1 MIKVLYPGSF
11 DPITYGH
18 MNIIEQACDLF
29 DEVVVAVMYN
39 SQKTAMFSAQER
51 VNLIAELY
59 KNNPKITVVSASGA
73 TIDLAL
79 KCDCRAIIRGLRS
92 LSDFEYE
99 IQMSQINKQL
109 SDHKI
114 NTISLFA
121 ESNLENISSSMV
133 KEILSI
139 DKDISEYVHPIV
151 REAMV
156 EKNKEKLI

>member
-18 MNIIEQACDLF
+18 INIIEQACNLF
-29 DEVVVAVMYN
+29 DEIFVAVMYN
-39 SQKTAMFSAQER
+39 SSKSTMFSIEER
-51 VNLIAELY
+51 VSLIQELY
-59 KNNPKITVVSASGA
+59 KNNSKVKVISYAGA

-79 KCDCRAIIRGLRS
+79 QCNCNAIIRGLRT

-109 SDHKI
+109 SENKI

-121 ESNLENISSSMV
+121 ESNLENVSSSMV
-133 KEILSI
+133 KEILSL
-139 DKDISEYVHPIV
+139 DKDISNYVPPLV
-151 REAMV
+151 ENAM
-156 EKNKEKLI
+156 KEKLIS

>member
-18 MNIIEQACDLF
+18 MNIIEQACNLF
-29 DEVVVAVMYN
+29 DEIVVAVMYN
-39 SQKTAMFSAQER
+39 SRKNGMFSIEER
-51 VNLIAELY
+51 VKLIEELY
-59 KNNPKITVVSASGA
+59 KNNSKVRVVSYAGA

-79 KCDCRAIIRGLRS
+79 QYNCNAIVRGLRT

-109 SDHKI
+109 SENKI

-121 ESNLENISSSMV
+121 ESNLENVSSSMV
-133 KEILSI
+133 KEILSL
-139 DKDISEYVHPIV
+139 DKDISNYVPPL
-151 REAMV
+151 V
-156 EKNKEKLI
+156 EKAMKGKLI

>member
-18 MNIIEQACDLF
+18 INIIEQACNLF

-39 SQKTAMFSAQER
+39 SRKSGMFSTEER
-51 VNLIAELY
+51 VKLIDELY
-59 KNNPKITVVSASGA
+59 KNNPKVKVVTDAGA

-79 KCDCRAIIRGLRS
+79 KCGCNAIVRGLRT

-109 SDHKI
+109 SDHKV

-121 ESNLENISSSMV
+121 ESNLENVSSSMV
-133 KEILSI
+133 KEILSL
-139 DKDISEYVHPIV
+139 DKDISGYVHPIV
-151 REAMV
+151 EKAM
-156 EKNKEKLI
+156 KEKISNY

>member
-18 MNIIEQACDLF
+18 INIIEQACNLF
-29 DEVVVAVMYN
+29 DEIFVAVMYN
-39 SQKTAMFSAQER
+39 SSKSTMFSIEER
-51 VNLIAELY
+51 VSLIQELY
-59 KNNPKITVVSASGA
+59 KNNSKVKVISYAGA

-79 KCDCRAIIRGLRS
+79 QCNCNAIVRGLRT

-109 SDHKI
+109 SENKI

-121 ESNLENISSSMV
+121 ESNLENVSSSMV
-133 KEILSI
+133 KEILSL
-139 DKDISEYVHPIV
+139 DKDISNYVPPL
-151 REAMV
+151 V
-156 EKNKEKLI
+156 EKAMKEKLIP

>member
-18 MNIIEQACDLF
+18 INIIEQACNLF
-29 DEVVVAVMYN
+29 DEIFVAVMYN
-39 SQKTAMFSAQER
+39 SSKSTMFSIEER
-51 VNLIAELY
+51 VSLIQELY
-59 KNNPKITVVSASGA
+59 KNNSKVKVISYAGA

-79 KCDCRAIIRGLRS
+79 QYNCNAIVRGLRT

-109 SDHKI
+109 SENKI

-121 ESNLENISSSMV
+121 ESNLENVSSSMV
-133 KEILSI
+133 KEILNL
-139 DKDISEYVHPIV
+139 DKDISNYVPPL
-151 REAMV
+151 V
-156 EKNKEKLI
+156 EKAMNGKLI

>member
-18 MNIIEQACDLF
+18 INIIEQACNLF
-29 DEVVVAVMYN
+29 DEIFVAVMYN
-39 SQKTAMFSAQER
+39 SSKNTMFSIEER
-51 VNLIAELY
+51 VSLIQELY
-59 KNNPKITVVSASGA
+59 KNNSKVKVISYAGA

-79 KCDCRAIIRGLRS
+79 QCNCNAIVRGLRT

-109 SDHKI
+109 SENKI

-121 ESNLENISSSMV
+121 EINLENVSSIMV
-133 KEILSI
+133 KEILSL
-139 DKDISEYVHPIV
+139 DKDISNYVPPL
-151 REAMV
+151 V
-156 EKNKEKLI
+156 EKAMKEKLIP

>member
-18 MNIIEQACDLF
+18 MNIIEQACNLF
-29 DEVVVAVMYN
+29 DEIVVAVMYN
-39 SQKTAMFSAQER
+39 SRKTGMFSVEER
-51 VNLIAELY
+51 VKLIEEQY
-59 KNNPKITVVSASGA
+59 KNNSKVKVVSDTGA

-79 KCDCRAIIRGLRS
+79 KCNCNAIVRGLRT

-109 SDHKI
+109 SENRI

-121 ESNLENISSSMV
+121 ESNLENVSSSMV
-133 KEILSI
+133 KEILSL
-139 DKDISEYVHPIV
+139 DKDISNYVPPL
-151 REAMV
+151 V
-156 EKNKEKLI
+156 EKAMKEKLI

>member
-18 MNIIEQACDLF
+18 INIIEQACNLF
-29 DEVVVAVMYN
+29 DEIFVAVMYN
-39 SQKTAMFSAQER
+39 SSKSTMFSIEER
-51 VNLIAELY
+51 VSLIQELY
-59 KNNPKITVVSASGA
+59 KNNSKVKVISYAGA

-79 KCDCRAIIRGLRS
+79 QCNCNAIVRGLRT

-109 SDHKI
+109 SENKI

-121 ESNLENISSSMV
+121 ESNLENVSSSMV
-133 KEILSI
+133 KEILSL
-139 DKDISEYVHPIV
+139 DKDISNYVPPL
-151 REAMV
+151 V
-156 EKNKEKLI
+156 EKAMKEKLI

>member
-18 MNIIEQACDLF
+18 INIIEQACNLF
-29 DEVVVAVMYN
+29 DEIFVAVMYN
-39 SQKTAMFSAQER
+39 SSKNTMFSIEER
-51 VNLIAELY
+51 VSLIQELY
-59 KNNPKITVVSASGA
+59 KNNSKVKVISYAGA

-79 KCDCRAIIRGLRS
+79 QCNCNAIVRGLRT

-109 SDHKI
+109 SENKI

-121 ESNLENISSSMV
+121 ESNLENVSSSMV
-133 KEILSI
+133 KEILSL
-139 DKDISEYVHPIV
+139 DKDISIYVPPL
-151 REAMV
+151 V
-156 EKNKEKLI
+156 EKAMKEKLIP

>member
-18 MNIIEQACDLF
+18 INIIEQACNLF
-29 DEVVVAVMYN
+29 DEIVVAVMYN
-39 SQKTAMFSAQER
+39 SRKSTMFSIEER
-51 VNLIAELY
+51 VKLIEELY
-59 KNNPKITVVSASGA
+59 KTNSKVSVVSYAGA

-79 KCDCRAIIRGLRS
+79 QYNCNAIVRGLRT

-109 SDHKI
+109 SENKI

-121 ESNLENISSSMV
+121 ESNLENVSSSMV
-133 KEILSI
+133 KEILSL
-139 DKDISEYVHPIV
+139 DKDISNYVPPL
-151 REAMV
+151 V
-156 EKNKEKLI
+156 EKAMNGKLI

>member
-18 MNIIEQACDLF
+18 MNIIEQACNLF
-29 DEVVVAVMYN
+29 DEIVVAVMYN
-39 SQKTAMFSAQER
+39 SRKSGMFSVEER
-51 VNLIAELY
+51 VRLIEELY
-59 KNNPKITVVSASGA
+59 KNNSKVKVFSDTGA

-79 KCDCRAIIRGLRS
+79 KCNCTAIVRGLRT

-109 SDHKI
+109 SENKI

-121 ESNLENISSSMV
+121 ESNLANVSSSIV
-133 KEILSI
+133 KEILGL
-139 DKDISEYVHPIV
+139 DKDISNYVPPL
-151 REAMV
+151 V
-156 EKNKEKLI
+156 EKAMKEKLI

>member
-18 MNIIEQACDLF
+18 MNIIDQACNLF
-29 DEVVVAVMYN
+29 DEVIVAVMYN
-39 SQKTAMFSAQER
+39 SQKVTMFSTEER
-51 VNLIAELY
+51 IKLIEELY
-59 KNNPKITVVSASGA
+59 KNNPKVKVVSATGA

-79 KCDCRAIIRGLRS
+79 KCDCNAIVRGLRT

-109 SDHKI
+109 SQNKI

-121 ESNLENISSSMV
+121 ESNLENVSSSMV
-133 KEILSI
+133 KEILNL
-139 DKDISEYVHPIV
+139 DKDISGYVPKI
-151 REAMV
+151 V
-156 EKNKEKLI
+156 EKAMKEKRIIL

>member
-18 MNIIEQACDLF
+18 MNIIEQACNLF

-39 SQKTAMFSAQER
+39 SMKRTMFSASER
-51 VNLIAELY
+51 VRLLNELY
-59 KNNPKITVVSASGA
+59 KDNPKVKVVSDTGA

-79 KCDCRAIIRGLRS
+79 KCNCNAIIRGLRT

-109 SDHKI
+109 SQNRI

-121 ESNLENISSSMV
+121 ESNLENVSSSMV
-133 KEILSI
+133 KEILSL
-139 DKDISEYVHPIV
+139 DKDISGYVNPIV
-151 REAMV
+151 EKAM
-156 EKNKEKLI
+156 KEKMNKH

>member
-18 MNIIEQACDLF
+18 INIIEQACNLF
-29 DEVVVAVMYN
+29 DEIFVAVMYN
-39 SQKTAMFSAQER
+39 SSKNTMFSIEER
-51 VNLIAELY
+51 VSLIQELY
-59 KNNPKITVVSASGA
+59 KNNSKVKVISYAGA

-79 KCDCRAIIRGLRS
+79 QCNCNAIVRGLRT

-109 SDHKI
+109 SENKI

-121 ESNLENISSSMV
+121 ESNLENVSSSMV
-133 KEILSI
+133 KEILSL
-139 DKDISEYVHPIV
+139 DKDISNYVPPL
-151 REAMV
+151 V
-156 EKNKEKLI
+156 EKAMKEKLIP

>member
-18 MNIIEQACDLF
+18 INIIEQACNLF
-29 DEVVVAVMYN
+29 DEIFVAVMYN
-39 SQKTAMFSAQER
+39 SSKSTMFSIEER
-51 VNLIAELY
+51 VNLIQELY
-59 KNNPKITVVSASGA
+59 KNNSKVKVISYAGA

-79 KCDCRAIIRGLRS
+79 QCNCNAIVRGLRT

-109 SDHKI
+109 SENKI

-121 ESNLENISSSMV
+121 ESNLENVSSSMV
-133 KEILSI
+133 KEILSL
-139 DKDISEYVHPIV
+139 DKDISNYVPPL
-151 REAMV
+151 V
-156 EKNKEKLI
+156 EKAMKEKLIP

>member
-18 MNIIEQACDLF
+18 MNIIEQACNLF
-29 DEVVVAVMYN
+29 DEVVVAIMYN
-39 SQKTAMFSAQER
+39 SRKTSMFSVEER
-51 VNLIAELY
+51 VDFIVELY
-59 KNNPKITVVSASGA
+59 KNNPKVKVVSDTGA

-79 KCDCRAIIRGLRS
+79 KCNCNAIVRGLRT

-109 SDHKI
+109 SNNKV

-121 ESNLENISSSMV
+121 ESNLENVSSSMV
-133 KEILSI
+133 KEILSLN
-139 DKDISEYVHPIV
+139 KDISNYVPPIV
-151 REAMV
+151 KRAM
-156 EKNKEKLI
+156 KQKLI

>member
-18 MNIIEQACDLF
+18 MNIIEQACNLF

-39 SQKTAMFSAQER
+39 SRKNGMFSTQER
-51 VNLIAELY
+51 VKLIEELY
-59 KNNPKITVVSASGA
+59 KNNPKVKVVSDTGA

-79 KCDCRAIIRGLRS
+79 KCDCNAIVRGLRT

-109 SDHKI
+109 SDNKI

-121 ESNLENISSSMV
+121 ESNLENVSSSMV
-133 KEILSI
+133 KEILSL
-139 DKDISEYVHPIV
+139 DKDISGYVHPV
-151 REAMV
+151 V
-156 EKNKEKLI
+156 EKAMKGKMSK

>member
-18 MNIIEQACDLF
+18 MNIIEQACNLF
-29 DEVVVAVMYN
+29 DEVVVAIMYN
-39 SQKTAMFSAQER
+39 SRKTSMFSVEER
-51 VNLIAELY
+51 ISLIEDLY
-59 KNNPKITVVSASGA
+59 KDNPKVKVVSDTGA

-79 KCDCRAIIRGLRS
+79 KCGCNVIIRGLRT

-109 SDHKI
+109 SQNKV

-121 ESNLENISSSMV
+121 ESNLENVSSSMV
-133 KEILSI
+133 KEILSLN
-139 DKDISEYVHPIV
+139 KDISNYVPEIV
-151 REAMV
+151 KKAMMQ
-156 EKNKEKLI
+156 KLMI

>member
-18 MNIIEQACDLF
+18 MNIIEQACNLF
-29 DEVVVAVMYN
+29 DEVVVAIMYN
-39 SQKTAMFSAQER
+39 SKKTSMFSVNER
-51 VNLIAELY
+51 ISLIEDLY
-59 KNNPKITVVSASGA
+59 KDNPKVKVVSDTGA

-79 KCDCRAIIRGLRS
+79 KCGCNAIVRGLRT

-109 SDHKI
+109 SQNKV

-121 ESNLENISSSMV
+121 ESNLENVSSSMV
-133 KEILSI
+133 KEILSLN
-139 DKDISEYVHPIV
+139 KDISNYVPEIV
-151 REAMV
+151 KKAMMQ
-156 EKNKEKLI
+156 KLMI

>member
-18 MNIIEQACDLF
+18 MNIIEQACNLF

-39 SQKTAMFSAQER
+39 SMKRTMFSASER
-51 VNLIAELY
+51 VRLLNELY
-59 KNNPKITVVSASGA
+59 KDNPKVKVVSDTGA

-79 KCDCRAIIRGLRS
+79 KCNCNAIIRGLRT

-109 SDHKI
+109 SQNRI

-121 ESNLENISSSMV
+121 ESNLENVSSSMV
-133 KEILSI
+133 KEILSL
-139 DKDISEYVHPIV
+139 DKDISGYVNPIV
-151 REAMV
+151 EKAM
-156 EKNKEKLI
+156 KEKINE

>member
-18 MNIIEQACDLF
+18 MNIIEQACNLF
-29 DEVVVAVMYN
+29 DEIVVAVMYN
-39 SQKTAMFSAQER
+39 SRKNGMFSIEER
-51 VNLIAELY
+51 VKLIEELY
-59 KNNPKITVVSASGA
+59 KNNSKVRVVSYAGA

-79 KCDCRAIIRGLRS
+79 QYNCNAIVRGLRT

-109 SDHKI
+109 SENKI

-121 ESNLENISSSMV
+121 ESNLENVSSSMV
-133 KEILSI
+133 KEILSL
-139 DKDISEYVHPIV
+139 DKDISNYVPTL
-151 REAMV
+151 V
-156 EKNKEKLI
+156 EKAMKGKLI

>member
-18 MNIIEQACDLF
+18 INIIEQACNLF
-29 DEVVVAVMYN
+29 DEIFVAVMYN
-39 SQKTAMFSAQER
+39 SSKSTMFSIEER
-51 VNLIAELY
+51 VSLIQELY
-59 KNNPKITVVSASGA
+59 KNNSKVKVISYAGA

-79 KCDCRAIIRGLRS
+79 QYNCNAIVRGLRT

-109 SDHKI
+109 SENKI

-121 ESNLENISSSMV
+121 ESNLENVSSSMV
-133 KEILSI
+133 KEILSL
-139 DKDISEYVHPIV
+139 DKDISNYVPPL
-151 REAMV
+151 V
-156 EKNKEKLI
+156 EKAMNGKLI